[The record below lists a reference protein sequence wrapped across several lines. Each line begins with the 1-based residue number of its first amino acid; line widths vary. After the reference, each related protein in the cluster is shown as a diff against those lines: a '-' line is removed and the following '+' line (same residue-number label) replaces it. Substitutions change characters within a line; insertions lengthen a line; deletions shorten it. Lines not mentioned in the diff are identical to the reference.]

1 MNRERP
7 KDGRPRILFVAMGN
21 SPHAARW
28 ISQLEGVDWDVYLFP
43 NEPRKLAPLTPLFAE
58 RAPSTKIVDSWPK
71 SFLAP
76 TLAAQL
82 HLRRPGWDVQGK
94 LLTRVIR
101 GLRPDIIHSLEIQH
115 AGYLVH
121 RTLVAFRMLRE
132 QFPTWIVSNWG
143 SDTYIFGRIEE
154 HRERLQEVFGACDYY
169 MSECQRDIEPARRL
183 GFRGTVLPVFPA
195 AGGVDLASFQ
205 RFRQPGPVSERRVIA
220 LRGYHGWAGRSL
232 VGLRGIE
239 RAADA
244 LRDYKIVIYLASPEV
259 PLAVELLVEKTKL
272 DIEILPY
279 GPHENI
285 WRLFGS
291 ARALVALSIGD
302 GISTSMLE
310 AITMGAFPIQSN
322 TSCADEWLR
331 DGETG
336 ILVEAEEPEQ
346 VERALRRVVAD
357 DELVDRAAATNFE
370 TVMQRLDTQFVRPRV
385 IEMYEQIVAQALTRR
400 QQSA

>member
-1 MNRERP
+1 MNRARP
-7 KDGRPRILFVAMGN
+7 KPGRPKILFVAMGN

-28 ISQLEGVDWDVYLFP
+28 ISQLEGLDWDVYLFP
-43 NEPRKLAPLTPLFAE
+43 NEPRKVAPLTPLFAE
-58 RAPSTKIVDSWPK
+58 LAPSTKIVDGWPT
-71 SFLAP
+71 SRFTP

-82 HLRRPGWDVQGK
+82 QLRKPGWDIQGK

-101 GLRPDIIHSLEIQH
+101 RLRPDIIHSLELQH

-143 SDTYIFGRIEE
+143 SDTYIFGRTPE
-154 HRERLQEVFGACDYY
+154 HRDRLREVFAACDYY
-169 MSECQRDIEPARRL
+169 TCECQRDIEPARQL
-183 GFRGTVLPVFPA
+183 GFRGTILPVLPV
-195 AGGVDLASFQ
+195 AGSVDVASVQ
-205 RFRQPGPVSERRVIA
+205 RFRQPGPVSRRRVIA
-220 LRGYHGWAGRSL
+220 VRGYHGWAGRSL
-232 VGLRGIE
+232 VALRAIE

-244 LRDYKIVIYLASPEV
+244 LRDYKIVLYLASAEV

-279 GPHENI
+279 FPHEDI

-322 TSCADEWLR
+322 TSCANEWLR
-331 DGETG
+331 DGESG
-336 ILVEAEEPEQ
+336 FLVEAEEPEQ

-370 TVMQRLDTQFVRPRV
+370 TVMQRLDTKSMRPRV
-385 IEMYEQIVAQALTRR
+385 VEMYEQIAAQAISRR
-400 QQSA
+400 QQPA